1 MFLEF
6 KIGKNLKRSTQWDIV
21 GVFGLILGLGIVI
34 SLFGEYFPIQ
44 FRDTPSDYILWV
56 VVSGIAFM
64 FSLMGFIFGFM
75 EGKKE
80 EQRRFNPS
88 KRESPL
94 AT

>member
-1 MFLEF
+1 MLLKF
-6 KIGKNLKRSTQWDIV
+6 KTQVKPLKKSTQWDIV

-64 FSLMGFIFGFM
+64 FSLMGFIFGYL

-80 EQRRFNPS
+80 EFNPS
-88 KRESPL
+88 RRYFPSTSE
-94 AT
+94 T